1 MDTRAEKLSKARRK
15 LKDHQEKKTH
25 KEHNDTVQYS
35 EKNEPTHMVQNIPS
49 TAIYPLEFTIEPT
62 SASDENKSI
71 VSESFQTNTIKI
83 DSNLHNEK
91 VNEYFIYNQNSLE
104 NEVRALQQKLSAY
117 ETMYADEK
125 ANHHIS
131 KQNISTLEWEIKNC
145 KDNLLILNQD
155 SNKKDEV
162 ILELTTYNQT
172 LRTEN
177 NNLLEQ
183 LELTKSIISSKES
196 DNAHLLNQVNLYL
209 NQLEVTQLQ
218 LQQLSSDATVN
229 VNSNSNKEEL
239 EQLHQK
245 IDTLNKKITS
255 LQQEKDNIVSHYQH
269 YLTDLKEQLNTSK
282 LKNEQLSKEV
292 EMLSD
297 RESGLIEQIGDMEIR
312 MQKFNKK
319 DYEMETQVDTSELQ
333 KQLLLLQKDL
343 EVNKKQ
349 YKELFDQYQASV
361 IKIEEL
367 QENKL
372 RDNQETIS
380 VAKLTADM
388 TSDKIAAQRATEQNL
403 KLKTDIKDLEEVVIK
418 MTKDKL
424 ELTEILTHE
433 KSLSKELML
442 KLADIEEKGKSM
454 QNNLKAK
461 DEEMIRLQSEWREL
475 AKKYNDSLQ
484 KQSVASVGAES
495 PVESNNHTQ
504 HVNESSPI
512 EDNNNG
518 FSSPTESLKSVNVNP
533 HIDTL
538 CEVSN
543 RIPKEDAMCKLQERF
558 MCIMDEVA
566 NLSDEKHRLEHI
578 ILQLQNETDTI
589 CEYVALYQQQ
599 RSLLKK
605 RDEDRIH
612 QLEIF
617 EKECNELRD
626 LLGELREL
634 LFRLAEDKEIS
645 GYLKT
650 ESRLNDMARIRELL
664 EDLQNSSLLNKKFK
678 TMDLSNFYPC
688 SCCSGKLIEV

>member
-1 MDTRAEKLSKARRK
+1 MDTRAEKLANARRK
-15 LKDHQEKKTH
+15 LKDHQQKKTQ
-25 KEHNDTVQYS
+25 KDHNDTVS
-35 EKNEPTHMVQNIPS
+35 EKNEPTHIQNIPS
-49 TAIYPLEFTIEPT
+49 TEIYPLEFTVEPT
-62 SASDENKSI
+62 SASDEINSI
-71 VSESFQTNTIKI
+71 VSESFQTNTIAI
-83 DSNLHNEK
+83 ESNLHNEK

-104 NEVRALQQKLSAY
+104 NEVRSVQQKLSAC
-117 ETMYADEK
+117 ETMYAEEK

-131 KQNISTLEWEIKNC
+131 KQNISTLEWEIKNL
-145 KDNLLILNQD
+145 KDNTLILKQD
-155 SNKKDEV
+155 CNKKDEV
-162 ILELTTYNQT
+162 ILELTNCNQT
-172 LRTEN
+172 LRNEN

-218 LQQLSSDATVN
+218 LQQLSSDNTVN
-229 VNSNSNKEEL
+229 VNSNSNKEVL
-239 EQLHQK
+239 EQLHQE
-245 IDTLNKKITS
+245 IDMLNKKITS
-255 LQQEKDNIVSHYQH
+255 LQQEKDNVVSHYQH
-269 YLTDLKEQLNTSK
+269 YLSDLKEQLNTSK
-282 LKNEQLSKEV
+282 LKNEQLAKEV

-297 RESGLIEQIGDMEIR
+297 RESSLIEQIGDMEIR
-312 MQKFNKK
+312 FQKFNKK
-319 DYEMETQVDTSELQ
+319 DFEMETQVDTSELQ
-333 KQLLLLQKDL
+333 KQILLLQKEL
-343 EVNKKQ
+343 EVNSKQ
-349 YKELFDQYQASV
+349 YKELLDQYQASV
-361 IKIEEL
+361 VKIEDL
-367 QENKL
+367 QEKEL

-403 KLKTDIKDLEEVVIK
+403 KLKTDVKDLEEVVIK

-433 KSLSKELML
+433 KNLSKELML
-442 KLADIEEKGKSM
+442 RLAEIEEKGKIM

-461 DEEMIRLQSEWREL
+461 DEEMIRLQNEWREL

-484 KQSVASVGAES
+484 KQTVASVTAES
-495 PVESNNHTQ
+495 PVESFNHSQ
-504 HVNESSPI
+504 HENESSHV

-518 FSSPTESLKSVNVNP
+518 LSSPTESLKSMNVNP
-533 HIDTL
+533 TNIDTL

-612 QLEIF
+612 QLKIF

-650 ESRLNDMARIRELL
+650 ESRLNEMARIRELL

>member
-1 MDTRAEKLSKARRK
+1 MDSRAQKLAKARRK
-15 LKDHQEKKTH
+15 LKDHQDKKTH
-25 KEHNDTVQYS
+25 KEHNDTVS
-35 EKNEPTHMVQNIPS
+35 EKSEPTHIVQTIPS

-62 SASDENKSI
+62 SASDENNSI
-71 VSESFQTNTIKI
+71 VSEPFQTNTIAI
-83 DSNLHNEK
+83 DSNLHKEK

-104 NEVRALQQKLSAY
+104 NEVRALLQKLSAY

-125 ANHHIS
+125 ANHHTS
-131 KQNISTLEWEIKNC
+131 KQNNSTLEWEIKNL
-145 KDNLLILNQD
+145 KDKILILNQD
-155 SNKKDEV
+155 LNKKDED
-162 ILELTTYNQT
+162 ILELTNYNQT
-172 LRTEN
+172 LRNEN

-218 LQQLSSDATVN
+218 LQQLSSDTTVN
-229 VNSNSNKEEL
+229 VNSNSNKDEL
-239 EQLHQK
+239 EQLYQK

-269 YLTDLKEQLNTSK
+269 YLTDLKEQLNSSK

-297 RESGLIEQIGDMEIR
+297 RENGLIEQIGDMEIR

-319 DYEMETQVDTSELQ
+319 DFEMETQVDTSELQ
-333 KQLLLLQKDL
+333 KQTLLLQKEL
-343 EVNKKQ
+343 EENRKQ
-349 YKELFDQYQASV
+349 YKELLYQYQASV

-372 RDNQETIS
+372 CDNQETIS
-380 VAKLTADM
+380 IAKLTADM
-388 TSDKIAAQRATEQNL
+388 TSDKVAAQRATEQNL
-403 KLKTDIKDLEEVVIK
+403 KLKTDVKDLEEVVIK

-433 KSLSKELML
+433 KNLSKELML
-442 KLADIEEKGKSM
+442 KLADIEEKSKSM
-454 QNNLKAK
+454 QNTLKAK
-461 DEEMIRLQSEWREL
+461 DEEMIRLQNEWREH
-475 AKKYNDSLQ
+475 AKKYNDSLL
-484 KQSVASVGAES
+484 KPSVASVTAES
-495 PVESNNHTQ
+495 PVESFNHTQ
-504 HVNESSPI
+504 HENESSHKSSQ
-512 EDNNNG
+512 DNNNG
-518 FSSPTESLKSVNVNP
+518 FISLTESLKSVNVNSN
-533 HIDTL
+533 IDTL

-612 QLEIF
+612 QLETF

-634 LFRLAEDKEIS
+634 LFRLAEDKEIL
-645 GYLKT
+645 GYLKKET
-650 ESRLNDMARIRELL
+650 RLNDMARIRELL

-688 SCCSGKLIEV
+688 SCCSGKLMEI